1 MGKDTRGKAPA
12 PRMGAKASGK
22 PKAVPEKKKKST
34 APAESGVPAK
44 KTPKGPGKAKPEKGL
59 QKREKLQAE
68 LVQELSQLR
77 ENLAVTALAVKGR
90 LDAELAGVLS
100 AFEGQGIPGE
110 PERLPQARV
119 QAVMVMALKDLK
131 IKPEKGRLKDLGRIA
146 DLASRLA
153 ELMPQGS

>member
-1 MGKDTRGKAPA
+1 MGKDTKGKVPA
-12 PRMGAKASGK
+12 QGPGAKASGK
-22 PKAVPEKKKKST
+22 PKAVPEKKKKSP
-34 APAESGVPAK
+34 APAEGGVPAK
-44 KTPKGPGKAKPEKGL
+44 KGPKGPAKAKPEKGR

-68 LVQELSQLR
+68 LVQELAQLR
-77 ENLAVTALAVKGR
+77 QNLAVTALAVKGR

-119 QAVMVMALKDLK
+119 QAIMVMALKDLK